1 MTIKT
6 TDTFKVSRKNHP
18 NEKNYPGRPTME
30 TMQAFTQA
38 LECLEGE
45 DFDKLCDGT
54 LVYDEER
61 TGELFDSI
69 LAGDIIGLCSNIKGV
84 GWVGEQWQVLS
95 IDKEADKM
103 SCQGRYDKDK
113 EREIFFEDVS
123 IGLLLGRAEIL
134 LRDGKP
140 YGLTEDEL
148 NMTIKIVDLSKKEDG
163 GSAADPVDPASATTD
178 PLETIAKH
186 AESLVADSVP
196 LEETP

>member
-103 SCQGRYDKDK
+103 SCQGRYDKNK

-148 NMTIKIVDLSKKEDG
+148 SMTIKILDMSKKEDE
-163 GSAADPVDPASATTD
+163 GSATDPVDPASATTD

-186 AESLVADSVP
+186 AESLVANSVP